1 MTSKTVKEIVVEY
14 LKANGYG
21 GLYSVDGSCACA
33 LGDLAPLCGYAVE
46 DCRPGVIVAYPDH
59 KCPCGQGCDFHV
71 VEKEDNE

>member
-1 MTSKTVKEIVVEY
+1 MTDKTVKEIVVEY

-21 GLYSVDGSCACA
+21 GLYSNDGSCACT
-33 LGDLAPLCGYAVE
+33 LGDLIPCEWSIE